1 MGFVIFFR
9 EDDPSLMNQTI
20 CLKCQ
25 PGLRSIGLSLRFFY
39 IYFFLSFILQHWIC
53 WKLSFVIFFTLL
65 FKVLFWSHNLGHRFG
80 MLGQVTKVFFQVV
93 FLRLNIFFFIMALV
107 KFVGVFILFINKYV
121 FSISSFYIWM
131 VGNWA
136 SYFFSIL
143 FI

>member
-1 MGFVIFFR
+1 
-9 EDDPSLMNQTI
+9 MNQTI

-25 PGLRSIGLSLRFFY
+25 LGLRSVFLLDFFTS
-39 IYFFLSFILQHWIC
+39 IFFFSFILQHWSC

-65 FKVLFWSHNLGHRFG
+65 FKVLFRSHNLDYRFG
-80 MLGQVTKVFFQVV
+80 MLGKVTKIFFQVV
-93 FLRLNIFFFIMALV
+93 FLRLNIYFFIMALV

-131 VGNWA
+131 VGGHHI
-136 SYFFSIL
+136 FSIL